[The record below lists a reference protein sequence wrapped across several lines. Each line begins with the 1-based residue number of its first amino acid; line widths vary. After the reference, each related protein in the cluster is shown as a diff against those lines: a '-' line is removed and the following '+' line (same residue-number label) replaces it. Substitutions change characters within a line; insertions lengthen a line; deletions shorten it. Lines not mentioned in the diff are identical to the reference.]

1 LTILDEAGTPDVLS
15 PLCGLR
21 SLSEELSDVLIVL
34 VGTRSEVHLSR
45 LLPGALTADY
55 SPGERVRF
63 ILLDPETKVRQGSV
77 ASGVAEA
84 ADGLR
89 GIAAVFVVC
98 GRPARQLGVD
108 AAFEARLAERRLGV
122 PVRAVG
128 LEPEGSRILSTDLED
143 RALAALVDLCPAATG
158 EIAPTP
164 PPKGRTGRLFG
175 GLFGTGRPERPGR
188 EQSRRV
194 VLLGAGSPPGA
205 WQELAS
211 ELDRLGVEVA
221 GGLPGLGAASLP
233 ALGEGVVV
241 AACSPYLPTAVR
253 AAAERGALVVR
264 SLLPIGIG
272 GTSRFLQDVASAAG
286 LDVKW
291 AGGPHPTWEEL
302 EPLRSRIRGKRIF
315 FAGDT
320 GLELPLARFL
330 ADAGAVIVEVGV
342 PRLDRRVLSAEIQA
356 LGGEV
361 DVVEAPDP
369 EGQMERIESSRPDIV
384 VASPGLHVPLAA
396 RGWLCCQSTELMQL
410 GVYGYR
416 GARRVLEFLCS
427 TLDRAEDLDSIK
439 L

>member
-1 LTILDEAGTPDVLS
+1 MTILDEAGIPDVLS

-21 SLSEELSDVLIVL
+21 SLSGQLPDVLIVL

-45 LLPGALTADY
+45 LLPGALTSDY

-98 GRPARQLGVD
+98 GRTARYLGVD
-108 AAFEARLAERRLGV
+108 PAFEARLAERRLGV
-122 PVRAVG
+122 PVRSVG
-128 LEPEGSRILSTDLED
+128 LEPEGPRVLSTDLED
-143 RALAALVDLCPAATG
+143 RVLAALVSLCPAATA
-158 EIAPTP
+158 ENPAPP
-164 PPKGRTGRLFG
+164 PPKGSTGRLFG
-175 GLFGTGRPERPGR
+175 NLFVTGRVQRQARERP
-188 EQSRRV
+188 RRV
-194 VLLGAGSPPGA
+194 VLLGAGVPPRA

-211 ELDRLGVEVA
+211 EFDRLGIEVA

-233 ALGEGVVV
+233 ALGEGVV
-241 AACSPYLPTAVR
+241 AAVCSPYLPTAAR
-253 AAAERGALVVR
+253 AAAERGVLVVR
-264 SLLPIGIG
+264 SLVPIGIG
-272 GTSRFLQDVASAAG
+272 GTSRFLQDVALAAG
-286 LDVKW
+286 LE
-291 AGGPHPTWEEL
+291 AERTSRPNSAHEEL
-302 EPLRSRIRGKRIF
+302 ESLRSRIRGKRIF

-369 EGQMERIESSRPDIV
+369 EGQMERIERSHPDIV
-384 VASPGLHVPLAA
+384 VASAGLYVPLTA
-396 RGWLCCQSTELMQL
+396 RGWLCCLSTELVQL
-410 GVYGYR
+410 GVYGYA
-416 GARRVLEFLCS
+416 GARRVLGFFCDI
-427 TLDRAEDLDSIK
+427 LDRAGDLDSIK